1 MKRKIRLFFMFIL
14 TLGLVF
20 IVGCSNNPGEDKN
33 GASVE
38 IEDSIE
44 VGLKKEV
51 DVVYTVKNGTEASN
65 EFSISDE
72 AIATVDEFGTIKGKA
87 EGETTLTITV
97 NLLDGTVIKK
107 EVKVKVVDQTTYKI
121 NFQLAGG
128 SCEVEYGEVKAGG
141 TYTLPTPTKENADF
155 LGWTLS
161 GVEGYITEVKD
172 VKQNYVVRANWK
184 NYYTV
189 SFDLDGGSYAEGTSK
204 VVADGTKLELG
215 TPTKSGYNFLGWSLV
230 KNATSFVSTLPNVN
244 SNCTVYAIWEA
255 RQMKVIFKID
265 GGVYNGR
272 KYVTYGGTLN
282 LDTPQRVG
290 YDFVGWTLE
299 KDSTDYI
306 NKIEN
311 VIFDTTVYA
320 HWEAN
325 SSKKECIVTNL
336 PEKGI
341 PYLDTLQLSWKFFPK
356 GTASKTVTFTSSDPS
371 ILKVTNEGFITTYKT
386 GVVTLT
392 LKVEGD
398 EYPDQTMEVI
408 VYAPGKFEVSYET
421 NSYVTVGEE
430 IKLNA
435 KYINENNNEL
445 ALSWKSLNTDIATV
459 DTEGKVTGVKAGLA
473 TIRASVFNDENL
485 FFDFPVT
492 VVDKDLSGVIKLVLD
507 AHESNVFTR
516 YNLNIGGE
524 YNTDIIGSVSDLLF
538 SDLVIN
544 RNYYD
549 KLPSGTKNYGP
560 MTSVEFI
567 TVHYTGNMNPGAD
580 ADNNVDYFNNL
591 EYQASIHYVTGRSDK
606 FGNSGYNSYQAFAG
620 LNEKYGGWHATT
632 GSNPCVWDKTG
643 VMVKEGDPEIPTIE
657 ISSNQKYTING
668 VETVITIPALPEGY
682 VLNGNN
688 IIVNGKTYPAINL
701 MGLITKVVNGEYYL
715 ARTWWGKQRTPYALC
730 TYGGNTNSIGI
741 ESCVDKGSDLWHT
754 WQVTAQLVAD
764 IMERHNLDITR
775 VVGHHFF
782 SGKNCPQPM
791 LENDKE
797 IWYKLIEMIK
807 AEYKKNTEF
816 KDYTF
821 KFEQVSGFD
830 AEGVRVA
837 QVAKAKNIIY
847 KVTITKGDEKHEIT
861 LGSVLNGIYSK

>member
-1 MKRKIRLFFMFIL
+1 MKRKIKLLFMLVL

-20 IVGCSNNPGEDKN
+20 IVGCYDNPGEDKN
-33 GASVE
+33 GAKVE

-65 EFSISDE
+65 EFSISDTT
-72 AIATVDEFGTIKGKA
+72 IATVDEFGTIKGKA

-107 EVKVKVVDQTTYKI
+107 EVTVKVVDQATYKI
-121 NFQLAGG
+121 TFQLAGG

-141 TYTLPTPTKENADF
+141 SYTLPTPTKENADF
-155 LGWTLS
+155 LGWSMS

-172 VKQNYVVRANWK
+172 VKQNCVVRANWK

-244 SNCTVYAIWEA
+244 SNCTVYAIWEP
-255 RQMKVIFKID
+255 RQMKIIFKID

-299 KDSTDYI
+299 QDSTDYI

-371 ILKVTNEGFITTYKT
+371 ILSVTNEGLITTHKT

-392 LKVEGD
+392 LKIND
-398 EYPDQTMEVI
+398 NDFPDQTMEVI

-473 TIRASVFNDENL
+473 TIRASVFNDENIY
-485 FFDFPVT
+485 FDFPVT
-492 VVDKDLSGVIKLVLD
+492 VVDKNISGVMQLVLD

-516 YNLNIGGE
+516 YNLNIGGT
-524 YNTDIIGSVSDLLF
+524 YNTDIIGSVSKILYTEGF
-538 SDLVIN
+538 EVN
-544 RNYYD
+544 RTWEATQA
-549 KLPSGTKNYGP
+549 KLSSNHGGTK
-560 MTSVEFI
+560 TSTEFI
-567 TVHYTGNMNPGAD
+567 TVHYTGNMSPGAD
-580 ADNNVDYFNNL
+580 GNANARYFAQGGSNT
-591 EYQASIHYVTGRSDK
+591 SIHY
-606 FGNSGYNSYQAFAG
+606 
-620 LNEKYGGWHATT
+620 TT
-632 GSNPCVWDKTG
+632 GNDGIYHILDDSLVGYHAGDGHDDDDFYWRPTG
-643 VMVKEGDPEIPTIE
+643 VMVQEGDPEYPVWG
-657 ISSNQKYTING
+657 ISSNSKFTING
-668 VETVITIPALPEGY
+668 RETNQDVPTGTKKGTEKVTGDTFKDASGREQPC
-682 VLNGNN
+682 
-688 IIVNGKTYPAINL
+688 INK
-701 MGLITKVVNGEYYL
+701 MGLAWDIIDGEYYMGT
-715 ARTWWGKQRTPYALC
+715 TWWCYTQISSGRIGNK
-730 TYGGNTNSIGI
+730 GGNFNSIGI
-741 ESCVDKGSDLWHT
+741 ESCVNQGSDIWYTWHK
-754 WQVTAQLVAD
+754 TAKLVAHLMRD
-764 IMERHNLDITR
+764 NNLDIYR
-775 VVGHHFF
+775 VVGHHFYTA
-782 SGKNCPQPM
+782 KNCPQPM
-791 LENDKE
+791 LENDLE
-797 IWYKLIEMIK
+797 CWWEFIDLVK
-807 AEYKKNTEF
+807 AEYEMLTKYSDYEFKYEVLDGASTNTE
-816 KDYTF
+816 
-821 KFEQVSGFD
+821 
-830 AEGVRVA
+830 RVT
-837 QVAKAKNIIY
+837 QDAKAKVITY
-847 KVTITKGDEKHEIT
+847 KVTITKGSEKQEV
-861 LGSVLNGIYSK
+861 VLASAINGIYSR